1 MLAAILLACVIDR
14 TGTSATHLLAEH
26 TRAIAAL
33 QADASGLAKRVG
45 MLEEVTRARGQDA
58 ILRMET
64 MEQLRQE
71 VANVR
76 GDLEVLQRGVRDAG
90 VADRGF
96 QEDTVARLAA
106 AEARVASL
114 ESTLGVSGA
123 TAPATR
129 SGTEAPPASDA
140 PAHRDP
146 EAVVDAIQKAL
157 ADDKPAVAR
166 TLAKA
171 FLAEHPKHAR
181 AAEVQYRLA
190 ESHDNEKDYKVAAA
204 AYQVVVDA
212 YPTSTWAGWALL
224 RQGECF
230 DSLKR
235 PEDAA
240 FFYEDVVKR
249 FPKHKAAKEAKAK
262 LQSRKR

>member
-1 MLAAILLACVIDR
+1 MFVGMLLACVIDR
-14 TGTSATHLLAEH
+14 TGASATHLLAEH

-33 QADASGLAKRVG
+33 QADAAGLAKRVG
-45 MLEEVTRARGQDA
+45 TLEEVTRARGQDA

-76 GDLEVLQRGVRDAG
+76 GDLEVLQKGVHDAG
-90 VADRGF
+90 LSDRGF

-106 AEARVASL
+106 AEARVATL
-114 ESTLGVSGA
+114 EATLGVGA
-123 TAPATR
+123 APPSTAPRTPAEA
-129 SGTEAPPASDA
+129 SGGSA
-140 PAHRDP
+140 PAKDP
-146 EAVVDAIQKAL
+146 DAVVDAIEKAL
-157 ADDKPAVAR
+157 GDDKPGVAR

-212 YPTSTWAGWALL
+212 YPGSTWAGWALL

-262 LQSRKR
+262 LQARKR

>member
-1 MLAAILLACVIDR
+1 
-14 TGTSATHLLAEH
+14 
-26 TRAIAAL
+26 
-33 QADASGLAKRVG
+33 
-45 MLEEVTRARGQDA
+45 
-58 ILRMET
+58 MET

-76 GDLEVLQRGVRDAG
+76 GDLELLQKGVHDAG
-90 VADRGF
+90 LADRGF

-106 AEARVASL
+106 AESRVAAL
-114 ESTLGVSGA
+114 ETTLGVAASPA
-123 TAPATR
+123 APATR
-129 SGTEAPPASDA
+129 PGGDA
-140 PAHRDP
+140 PAAPAPAKDP
-146 EAVVDAIQKAL
+146 EAVVDAIEKAL

-166 TLAKA
+166 TLARA
-171 FLAEHPKHAR
+171 FLSEHPKHAR

-235 PEDAA
+235 PDDAV

-262 LQSRKR
+262 LQARKR